1 MNNIHSAT
9 NHLKEISELRAR
21 LEELEETLRAIRS
34 GEVDALVV
42 SGDGEERIFTLQGAE
57 HPYRVLVEEMN
68 EGAVTLVN
76 DGTVIYANR
85 RFSHMLGIP
94 LDRVIGASLFD
105 CLETTAGPA
114 LDMLIKQINDVP
126 QKVNGRLRTAGQV
139 GVPVSLSFSQLKES
153 DFHGLCVIVT
163 DLSDQEKRARELA
176 ETNERL
182 LNEVSQRR
190 LAEEAVRRE
199 EEALRTL
206 SGRLLQMQDEE
217 RRSIARALHDSM
229 GQELTA
235 IKLGLQRELSKNAHD
250 AAMTEDLIEHVE
262 GIDRA
267 LLQVRN
273 LSLLL
278 HPPLLDEVGLS
289 SALRWFVDGMVQRS
303 KLQITLDI
311 TSPWERLSPEL
322 ETTIYRIVQECLT
335 NVYRHSESS
344 YAEIRITQE
353 ADQLLV
359 RVKDGGKGVPPDVM
373 DRLSNSIGV
382 GIGGMRERVR
392 QFGGQLKISPAHPG
406 TLVEVLLPLHCSKP
420 EAEKRTGAA

>member
-1 MNNIHSAT
+1 MQNSHSTTDHA
-9 NHLKEISELRAR
+9 KEIAELRVQ
-21 LEELEETLRAIRS
+21 LQELEETLRAIRS

-68 EGAVTLVN
+68 EGAVTLVT

-85 RFSHMLGIP
+85 RFSRMLGIP
-94 LDRVIGASLFD
+94 LDRLIGASLFD
-105 CLETTAGPA
+105 FLETTTGPA
-114 LDMLIKQINDVP
+114 LNILIKQINDVP
-126 QKVNGRLRTAGQV
+126 QKVNGRLRSKGRV
-139 GVPVSLSFSQLKES
+139 GAPVSLSFSQLSED

-163 DLSDQEKRARELA
+163 DLSDQEKRERELA

-182 LNEVSQRR
+182 QNEVNQRR
-190 LAEEAVRRE
+190 LAEQAVRRE
-199 EEALRTL
+199 EEALRML
-206 SGRLLQMQDEE
+206 SGRLLQMQDDE

-235 IKLGLQRELSKNAHD
+235 IKLGLQRALSEIPHD
-250 AAMTEDLIEHVE
+250 SAMTRSLSNHVE

-278 HPPLLDEVGLS
+278 HPPMLDEVGLS

-303 KLQITLDI
+303 NLEITLDI

-335 NVYRHSESS
+335 NVYRHSGSS
-344 YAEIRITQE
+344 YAEIHIKRE
-353 ADQLLV
+353 GDQVSLQ
-359 RVKDGGKGVPPDVM
+359 VKDGGKGVPSDLM
-373 DRLSNSIGV
+373 DRLSKSIGV

-392 QFGGQLKISPAHPG
+392 QFGGHLKLSPAHPG
-406 TLVEVLLPLHCSKP
+406 TLVEVVLPLRKCEP
-420 EAEKRTGAA
+420 EVQQTTGAA